1 MIELRMLG
9 GTELRRDGD
18 GVDSFLAGPK
28 RLGLLAYLVLARP
41 RGFHR
46 RDELLPLFWPERGQ
60 TSARNAL
67 SNMLYHIRRELG
79 EDVIVN
85 RGTEEVGVQ
94 RDRLSCDV
102 LAFEAALDRD
112 DHEDALALYR
122 GDLLQGFHVSD
133 AAPAFDQWLD
143 QERERLRLRA
153 VEGAWACAETAEN
166 AGDDLAARAW
176 AKRAAGFA
184 PFSDE
189 AQARLI
195 ALLERTGDRAG
206 AREAYEAFAERLRT
220 EWDMEPTAEL
230 TALIETMSDTAGA
243 QDAATPPASPSASSR
258 PEKDPS
264 DAPHDPPPPPRSPI
278 SPEARPSRSSGSW
291 GWRARWGVVGGMV
304 LLLIVGVALGRAF
317 WSGGPAHD
325 PPPLAETKPS
335 VAVLPFTY
343 IGAAD
348 STDYFSLGIT
358 EEVLTRLAQVSDL
371 SVISRTSVMP
381 YRDTEK
387 PLRTIGQELGAQAIV
402 EGSVQRVGSDVRI
415 TAQLIDAR
423 TDRHLW
429 SARYDR
435 RLEDVFAMQSDIAKA
450 IAGALKAELAPG
462 VEERIE
468 RAPTDDLAAYELYL
482 HGRDYFSRGT
492 KAESETAINLLQ
504 QAIARDPNFALARA
518 ALAKVYAR
526 DAWAYGGEAW
536 QADSALAEAERAAAL
551 TPDLADAH
559 AALGRAHM
567 AAGRFTKA
575 SAAYERAIE
584 LNPNDWGAV
593 NDLAIVYLQTG
604 RLAAAIQQWKRVLKG
619 NPASA
624 HGVRFNLALAH
635 RVLGLLDRAEQG
647 NRSALAL
654 KPDHVLAMVNQGH
667 VDLFQGD
674 TTAVIAMAEQ
684 LAREYESNPYA
695 LQSAGW
701 LLIFVGELER
711 ARAPLERAY
720 ALSPT
725 ASGEG
730 YVRVRLGYVLWQAGE
745 RERATQLFDDFE
757 RFANEQIEK
766 GNEYAMLPYS
776 LAAAH
781 AAQGETEQALEWLE
795 QSVDRGWPYELTT
808 VHDPLLTSLRGDE
821 RFQSLV
827 AQMRAR
833 NALMR
838 EHLAQAEGLES
849 ADQLPAAEASLQ

>member
-1 MIELRMLG
+1 
-9 GTELRRDGD
+9 
-18 GVDSFLAGPK
+18 
-28 RLGLLAYLVLARP
+28 
-41 RGFHR
+41 
-46 RDELLPLFWPERGQ
+46 
-60 TSARNAL
+60 
-67 SNMLYHIRRELG
+67 
-79 EDVIVN
+79 
-85 RGTEEVGVQ
+85 
-94 RDRLSCDV
+94 
-102 LAFEAALDRD
+102 
-112 DHEDALALYR
+112 
-122 GDLLQGFHVSD
+122 
-133 AAPAFDQWLD
+133 
-143 QERERLRLRA
+143 
-153 VEGAWACAETAEN
+153 
-166 AGDDLAARAW
+166 
-176 AKRAAGFA
+176 
-184 PFSDE
+184 
-189 AQARLI
+189 
-195 ALLERTGDRAG
+195 
-206 AREAYEAFAERLRT
+206 
-220 EWDMEPTAEL
+220 
-230 TALIETMSDTAGA
+230 
-243 QDAATPPASPSASSR
+243 
-258 PEKDPS
+258 
-264 DAPHDPPPPPRSPI
+264 
-278 SPEARPSRSSGSW
+278 
-291 GWRARWGVVGGMV
+291 
-304 LLLIVGVALGRAF
+304 
-317 WSGGPAHD
+317 
-325 PPPLAETKPS
+325 
-335 VAVLPFTY
+335 
-343 IGAAD
+343 
-348 STDYFSLGIT
+348 
-358 EEVLTRLAQVSDL
+358 
-371 SVISRTSVMP
+371 MP
-381 YRDTEK
+381 YRHTEK
-387 PLRTIGQELGAQAIV
+387 PLRTIGQELGASAIV
-402 EGSVQRVGSDVRI
+402 EGSVQRVGNDVRI

-450 IAGALKAELAPG
+450 IAGALEAELAPG

-468 RAPTDDLAAYELYL
+468 RAPTDDLVAYELYL

-492 KAESETAINLLQ
+492 KEESKTATDLLE

-647 NRSALAL
+647 NRAALAL
-654 KPDHVLAMVNQGH
+654 KPDHVLAIVNQGH

-674 TTAVIAMAEQ
+674 TAAVVAAADR
-684 LAREYESNPYA
+684 LARDHRSNPYA

-701 LLIFVGELER
+701 LLIFVGQPEQ

-730 YVRVRLGYVLWQAGE
+730 YVRVRLGYALWETGE
-745 RERATQLFDDFE
+745 RERAAQLFEAFE

-795 QSVDRGWPYELTT
+795 QAVDRGWPYELTT
-808 VHDPLLTSLRGDE
+808 VNDPLLASLRGDA
-821 RFQSLV
+821 RFQTLV
-827 AQMRAR
+827 DRMRAR
-833 NALMR
+833 NAEMR
-838 EHLAQAEGLES
+838 QWLAQAEGRKRVDWRARLLG
-849 ADQLPAAEASLQ
+849 APR

>member
-1 MIELRMLG
+1 
-9 GTELRRDGD
+9 
-18 GVDSFLAGPK
+18 
-28 RLGLLAYLVLARP
+28 
-41 RGFHR
+41 
-46 RDELLPLFWPERGQ
+46 
-60 TSARNAL
+60 
-67 SNMLYHIRRELG
+67 
-79 EDVIVN
+79 
-85 RGTEEVGVQ
+85 
-94 RDRLSCDV
+94 
-102 LAFEAALDRD
+102 
-112 DHEDALALYR
+112 
-122 GDLLQGFHVSD
+122 
-133 AAPAFDQWLD
+133 
-143 QERERLRLRA
+143 
-153 VEGAWACAETAEN
+153 
-166 AGDDLAARAW
+166 
-176 AKRAAGFA
+176 
-184 PFSDE
+184 
-189 AQARLI
+189 
-195 ALLERTGDRAG
+195 
-206 AREAYEAFAERLRT
+206 
-220 EWDMEPTAEL
+220 
-230 TALIETMSDTAGA
+230 
-243 QDAATPPASPSASSR
+243 
-258 PEKDPS
+258 
-264 DAPHDPPPPPRSPI
+264 
-278 SPEARPSRSSGSW
+278 
-291 GWRARWGVVGGMV
+291 
-304 LLLIVGVALGRAF
+304 
-317 WSGGPAHD
+317 
-325 PPPLAETKPS
+325 
-335 VAVLPFTY
+335 
-343 IGAAD
+343 
-348 STDYFSLGIT
+348 
-358 EEVLTRLAQVSDL
+358 
-371 SVISRTSVMP
+371 
-381 YRDTEK
+381 
-387 PLRTIGQELGAQAIV
+387 
-402 EGSVQRVGSDVRI
+402 
-415 TAQLIDAR
+415 
-423 TDRHLW
+423 
-429 SARYDR
+429 
-435 RLEDVFAMQSDIAKA
+435 
-450 IAGALKAELAPG
+450 
-462 VEERIE
+462 
-468 RAPTDDLAAYELYL
+468 
-482 HGRDYFSRGT
+482 
-492 KAESETAINLLQ
+492 
-504 QAIARDPNFALARA
+504 
-518 ALAKVYAR
+518 
-526 DAWAYGGEAW
+526 
-536 QADSALAEAERAAAL
+536 
-551 TPDLADAH
+551 
-559 AALGRAHM
+559 M

-674 TTAVIAMAEQ
+674 TTAVIAMAER

-781 AAQGETEQALEWLE
+781 AARGETEQALEWLE

-838 EHLAQAEGLES
+838 ETLAQAEGLES

>member
-1 MIELRMLG
+1 MIDLQILG
-9 GTELRRDGD
+9 RTVVRRDGQSL
-18 GVDSFLAGPK
+18 DSFLRGPK

-85 RGTEEVGVQ
+85 RGTEEIGVQ

-102 LAFEAALDRD
+102 LAFEAALDRG

-122 GDLLQGFHVSD
+122 GDLLQSFHVPD

-153 VEGAWACAETAEN
+153 IEGAWACAETAEN
-166 AGDDLAARAW
+166 AGDDPAARAW

-189 AQARLI
+189 SQTRLI

-258 PEKDPS
+258 PEKDLS

-278 SPEARPSRSSGSW
+278 SPEARPSRSSGAW
-291 GWRARWGVVGGMV
+291 GWRARWAAAGGTV

-317 WSGGPAHD
+317 WSGGSAHD
-325 PPPLAETKPS
+325 PPPRAVTEPS

-381 YRDTEK
+381 YRHTEK
-387 PLRTIGQELGAQAIV
+387 PLRTIGQELGASAIV
-402 EGSVQRVGSDVRI
+402 EGSVQRVGNDVRI

-450 IAGALKAELAPG
+450 IAGALEAELAPG

-468 RAPTDDLAAYELYL
+468 RAPTDDLVAYELYL

-492 KAESETAINLLQ
+492 KEESKTATDLLE

-647 NRSALAL
+647 NRAALAL
-654 KPDHVLAMVNQGH
+654 KPDHVLAIVNQGH

-674 TTAVIAMAEQ
+674 TAAVVAAADR
-684 LAREYESNPYA
+684 LARDHRSNPYA

-701 LLIFVGELER
+701 LLIFVGQPEQ

-730 YVRVRLGYVLWQAGE
+730 YVRVRLGYALWETGE
-745 RERATQLFDDFE
+745 RERAAQLFEAFE

-781 AAQGETEQALEWLE
+781 AAQGETQQALEWLE
-795 QSVDRGWPYELTT
+795 QAVDRGWPYELTT
-808 VHDPLLTSLRGDE
+808 VNDPLLASLRGDA
-821 RFQSLV
+821 RFQTLV
-827 AQMRAR
+827 DR
-833 NALMR
+833 MR
-838 EHLAQAEGLES
+838 EQNSAMRRQLAQAEGQER
-849 ADQLPAAEASLQ
+849 ADWLPPE